1 MESPLLKTLVA
12 AGVVSAL
19 TLGCSDHSVEY
30 FVGDSVKVLVA
41 RDAEG
46 ALQLVEVTFRPNDDD
61 DCRRAK
67 VDLALKGGSPLAFW
81 AKHQEACR
89 I

>member
-1 MESPLLKTLVA
+1 MESPFLKTLVA

-30 FVGDSVKVLVA
+30 FVGDNVKILVA

-46 ALQLVEVTFRPNDDD
+46 ALQLVEVTVRPNDDE
-61 DCRRAK
+61 CRRAK
-67 VDLALKGGSPLAFW
+67 LDLALKGGSPLAFH
-81 AKHQEACR
+81 AKRQEACR